1 MGDKSKIDWTDATW
15 NPVTGCT
22 HVSPGCDH
30 CYAAS
35 LASGRLK
42 EVPAYKGLAVDGEFT
57 GEIRLLPDRLMQPI
71 HWARPRRIFVNSMSD
86 LFHSNIP
93 REYLAKVF
101 AVMAVAKHHQFQ
113 ILTKRAG
120 VMRAI
125 LNSPEFGELVLH
137 EWGKMHLVTHGNY
150 PLNMDGKVLLPN
162 VWLGVSAESQKWAEL
177 RIPALVQT
185 PAAVKF
191 VSAEPLLG
199 PIDLFGNVEEH
210 GPAVT
215 REGVMNLVDYGTGIE
230 WDVDDQLGIDW
241 VIVGGESGSKA
252 RPMHPDWA
260 RSLRDQCV
268 KWKVAFHFKQWGEW
282 APVTGYYNGEHRQI
296 REWPE
301 NIHYWGGSPNGGPV
315 SGRVGKRAAGR
326 VLDGQTWDQWPDQD
340 AYTTDS

>member
-42 EVPAYKGLAVDGEFT
+42 EVPAYKGLAVDGRFT
-57 GEIRLLPDRLMQPI
+57 GEVRLLPARLDQPLS
-71 HWARPRRIFVNSMSD
+71 WTRPRRIFVNSMSD
-86 LFHSNIP
+86 LFHSDIP
-93 REYLAKVF
+93 KEYLARVF
-101 AVMAVAKHHQFQ
+101 AVMAAAKQHQFQ

-120 VMRAI
+120 VMRYL
-125 LNSPEFGELVLH
+125 LNSEEFACLVLG
-137 EWGKMHLVTHGNY
+137 EWEKLRVKDHGNF
-150 PLNMDGKVLLPN
+150 PLTPDGKRVLVPN

-199 PIDLFGNVEEH
+199 PIDLFGNVEEP

-241 VIVGGESGSKA
+241 VIVGGESGHEA

-260 RSLRDQCV
+260 RSIRDQCV
-268 KWKVAFHFKQWGEW
+268 KWGVAFHFKQWGEW
-282 APVTGYYNGEHRQI
+282 KPVSGPDHVGA
-296 REWPE
+296 WPE
-301 NIHYWGGSPNGGPV
+301 RVDYWGDGTV
-315 SGRVGKRAAGR
+315 SGRVGKKAAGR
-326 VLDGQTWDQWPDQD
+326 NLDGRTWDEWPEQD